1 MLDPFHLEAYGVP
14 TVNYNRDIE
23 IFPVLSAMLQRI
35 MGESPYKSPTDMGVN
50 MAGFGICD
58 DEACCDAAKQEILR
72 RYYAALCNVRQGL
85 GEKSEVSKI
94 ELLMNQV
101 SITTDDRPVAAAAI
115 KKAEETGAP
124 AVAIQ
129 LDDGRI
135 ITGKTSSL
143 LGSSSSML
151 LNALKVLGNIPDDI
165 NLISPTIIEPIQRM
179 KTGFLGN
186 HNPRLHTDEVLIALS
201 ICAATNDVARKALEQ
216 VPKLKGLEAHSS
228 VILSGVDANTF
239 KKLGVNITF
248 EPKYQTKKLFHG

>member
-1 MLDPFHLEAYGVP
+1 
-14 TVNYNRDIE
+14 
-23 IFPVLSAMLQRI
+23 
-35 MGESPYKSPTDMGVN
+35 MGAEG
-50 MAGFGICD
+50 
-58 DEACCDAAKQEILR
+58 R
-72 RYYAALCNVRQGL
+72 NVRQGM

-186 HNPRLHTDEVLIALS
+186 HNPRLHTDEVLMALTIS
-201 ICAATNDVARKALEQ
+201 AINDPVAKSAIEQLE
-216 VPKLKGLEAHSS
+216 KLQGSDAHFS
-228 VILSGVDANTF
+228 VILSDEDEKNLRR
-239 KKLGVNITF
+239 LGINVSC
-248 EPKYQTKKLFHG
+248 EPMYEHKRLYHK